1 MEPLTNNA
9 LLMMQRSMDFLWTKQ
24 TAILDNI
31 ANVETPN
38 YKAKYV
44 TFEETLR
51 GKLDA
56 VGNGKAQD
64 FRDVLE
70 DSSATV
76 HVAENETARM
86 DGNGVD
92 MTEQA
97 IELARK
103 ALQQQHVF
111 NAISNDLTL
120 LRTAIRGQ

>member
-31 ANVETPN
+31 DNVETPN

-76 HVAENETARM
+76 HVAENETARL

-97 IELARK
+97 IELARN

>member
-9 LLMMQRSMDFLWTKQ
+9 LLMTQRSMDFLWTKQ

-97 IELARK
+97 IELARN